1 LLRIIEKTGLL
12 TALIVQFAVRLALHF
27 RQSGSI
33 YVLPVSFKLKFTL
46 IDCRLRLRQPL
57 VANLSDT

>member
-1 LLRIIEKTGLL
+1 ML
-12 TALIVQFAVRLALHF
+12 FAVSLALHF
-27 RQSGSI
+27 KQSRFI
-33 YVLPVSFKLKFTL
+33 YLLPVSLKLKLTL